1 MYYYDG
7 SRYKVKVLSKNGR
20 ALAKQLVIFRINKKN
35 YKVKSNSKGIASLKI
50 PYTVKPG
57 TYSIWAKY
65 AGLSVKN
72 KVIVKQVLS
81 SKKTVRVRKYAKK
94 LVLKASLK
102 NGKKALKNKLIRFK
116 FKGKTYKAKTNL
128 KGLAKVTLKRKV
140 TRKLK
145 RGKQYTVSIIYL
157 KDIIKTKVKVKR

>member
-128 KGLAKVTLKRKV
+128 KGLAKVTLKRNV

>member
-94 LVLKASLK
+94 LVLKASLR

-145 RGKQYTVSIIYL
+145 QGKQYTVSIIYL

>member
-94 LVLKASLK
+94 LVLKASLR

-145 RGKQYTVSIIYL
+145 QGKQYTVSKNIISRHQMSL
-157 KDIIKTKVKVKR
+157 F

>member
-50 PYTVKPG
+50 PYTVKLG